1 MLAAKLQQIAGPGL
15 EEGLQR
21 MMTLERAIN
30 KEVAI
35 MKMIMMPQW
44 RKLITFVLREV
55 VTDVEGFPG
64 GPHDTLVLRD
74 FENHVALRVCN
85 GDVCKS

>member
-1 MLAAKLQQIAGPGL
+1 MVRARGL
-15 EEGLQR
+15 GWALGWAIGKALEG
-21 MMTLERAIN
+21 ERRLT
-30 KEVAI
+30 
-35 MKMIMMPQW
+35 MIMMPQW

-74 FENHVALRVCN
+74 FENYIGLRVWN
-85 GDVCKS
+85 GVVCKS